1 MAKTFLEKSGLAF
14 KTIDAEED
22 QMLAKEL
29 KVKQAPTVVVV
40 NKEKI
45 DRFVNAS
52 NIKLFAEAR

>member
-52 NIKLFAEAR
+52 NIKIFAEAQ